1 MNVRNYS
8 FALIIGSFVSTMAL
22 TQAPAATAQQP
33 VKKSAVQTKTETQHK
48 DAMNGATTTATTAEK
63 SAESKSMGTT
73 HDGKHVAK
81 ASKTEVSK
89 SVVTKKEEPAKAV
102 EKSQE
107 VKSSTTQSSQNATQN
122 STK

>member
-22 TQAPAATAQQP
+22 AQAPAATAQQP
-33 VKKSAVQTKTETQHK
+33 VEKSAVQTKTETQHK
-48 DAMNGATTTATTAEK
+48 DAMNGATTTATNTEK